1 MISKFAIPKNMNAIQ
16 YQVLRYLP
24 DRVTGE
30 FVNLGVVAYDP
41 AGTSVSSEFINCAD
55 RIICVFP
62 GVEGNYLLEVI
73 TQIKQHL
80 VELEETWQTSSNTD
94 RTISIEFFTGTVL
107 PKDDSSLIFSEV
119 NGTLGLTS
127 RDVAKDLYERIVRR
141 YIID

>member
-1 MISKFAIPKNMNAIQ
+1 MNAIQ

-41 AGTSVSSEFINCAD
+41 AGRSLSAEFINCAD
-55 RIICVFP
+55 RIIAFFP
-62 GVEGNYLLEVI
+62 GDDGNYLLELI
-73 TQIKQHL
+73 KQINQHL
-80 VELEETWQTSSNTD
+80 VELEDTWQTSSNMD
-94 RTISIEFFTGTVL
+94 RAISIKSFTGTVL

-127 RDVAKDLYERIVRR
+127 RDVAKDLFERIVRR